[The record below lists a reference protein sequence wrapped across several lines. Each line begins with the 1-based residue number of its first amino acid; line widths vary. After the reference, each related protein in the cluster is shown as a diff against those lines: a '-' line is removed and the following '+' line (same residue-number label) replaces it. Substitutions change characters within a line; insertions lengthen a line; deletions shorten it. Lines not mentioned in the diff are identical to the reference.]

1 MVKQS
6 PLYKENGMNILLI
19 LTVALAVGT
28 LNVVCFLFGAKVGQK
43 VVKGEPIET
52 PNLNPVKAYREREA
66 RLQVEREI
74 NKLDTIMQNIETYD
88 GTGNGQKDVR

>member
-1 MVKQS
+1 
-6 PLYKENGMNILLI
+6 MNVFLI
-19 LTVALAVGT
+19 LAVIFVVST
-28 LNVVCFLFGAKVGQK
+28 LNVVCFLVGAKVGQK
-43 VVKGEPIET
+43 VDKGEPIET
-52 PNLNPVKAYREREA
+52 PNLNPVKVYREREA